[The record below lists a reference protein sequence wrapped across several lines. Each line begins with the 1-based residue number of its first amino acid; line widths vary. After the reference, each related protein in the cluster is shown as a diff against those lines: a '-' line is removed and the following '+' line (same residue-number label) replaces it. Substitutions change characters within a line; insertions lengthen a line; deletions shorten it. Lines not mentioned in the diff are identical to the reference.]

1 VTIPDRP
8 IIELVGVR
16 RSFARGGVTTEVLRG
31 IDLTIQAGEFVAI
44 MGQSGSGKSTLMAIL
59 GLLDRPTGG
68 TYRFDGRAVATLS
81 RADQARL
88 RRDVFGFVFQ
98 RYHLLP
104 RASARENVE
113 LPAAYAGVARSA
125 RSRRAGVLLDRLGL
139 SDRHDHR
146 PDQLSGGQQQR
157 VAIARALM
165 NGGTVI
171 LADEPTGA
179 LDSASGA
186 AVLALLAA
194 LAAEGHTVI
203 LITHDAAVARAARR
217 VVEIR
222 DGTIVRDSRVQARGG
237 APSRP
242 PPETPG
248 LPRRGAKRLDAL
260 REALRSAVA
269 ALTGNPFRTAL
280 TLLGIVI
287 GTASVIAMLAIGEGT
302 RRAVLARAAATGTD
316 WIVVMPDN
324 DNPTLPGGRL
334 SLGDAEALARV
345 PNVRWVNPGRWTTV
359 TLTAGA
365 VTLRSE
371 AFGTSA
377 AYPETFRWP
386 TRRGRFFTAQDE
398 RAGAPV
404 LVLGAAVA
412 RRLFPGVADPSGR
425 FVLANEI
432 PFLVTGIL
440 AAKGPD
446 ERGLD
451 RDDRVV
457 LPLSTAASRLVGS
470 SDLGGIQVTIRDVR
484 HLDET
489 KRDVKAVLL
498 ERHRMEDFFIN
509 DMAGRIAELAQ
520 TQSALAGLLAIIASV
535 SLLVGGIGVMNIM
548 LMSVTERTR
557 EIGIR
562 MAVGASGA
570 DIRSQFLAEAVLLA
584 AAGGAVG
591 LLLGLGSGIGA
602 ALLLDMAVVFQATA
616 IGAALLGAVGTG
628 IAFGYAPAT
637 RAASLDPVEA
647 LAHE

>member
-1 VTIPDRP
+1 MTLSNRP
-8 IIELVGVR
+8 LIALAGLR
-16 RSFARGGVTTEVLRG
+16 RSFTRSGVTTEVLRG
-31 IDLTIQAGEFVAI
+31 IDLTIEAGEFVAI

-59 GLLDRPTGG
+59 GLLDAPTSG
-68 TYRFDGRAVATLS
+68 TYRFDGQDVATLS

-113 LPAAYAGVARSA
+113 LPAIYAGIGRSVRIARA
-125 RSRRAGVLLDRLGL
+125 TTLLDRLGL

-186 AVLALLAA
+186 AVLELLAA
-194 LAAEGHTVI
+194 LADEGHTVI
-203 LITHDAAVARAARR
+203 LITHDAAVAQAAQRI
-217 VVEIR
+217 VEIR
-222 DGTIVRDSRVQARGG
+222 DGAVVRDSRLRGRTV
-237 APSRP
+237 APPLP
-242 PPETPG
+242 PP
-248 LPRRGAKRLDAL
+248 LPRRLAAPLDAL
-260 REALRSAVA
+260 REALCSAFA

-302 RRAVLARAAATGTD
+302 RRTVLARAAATGTD

-324 DNPTLPGGRL
+324 DNPALPGGRL
-334 SLGDAEALARV
+334 SLDDAAALV
-345 PNVRWVNPGRWTTV
+345 PLPNVKRVNPGRWTTV

-386 TRRGRFFTAQDE
+386 TRRGQFFTEQDE

-412 RRLFPGVADPSGR
+412 RRLFPGIADPSGR
-425 FVLANEI
+425 YVLANEI

-446 ERGLD
+446 ERGID

-470 SDLGGIQVTIRDVR
+470 GDLSGIQVTIRDPR
-484 HLDET
+484 RLDAT
-489 KRDVKAVLL
+489 KRQVKAALL
-498 ERHRMEDFFIN
+498 ERHHMEDFFIN

-520 TQSALAGLLAIIASV
+520 TQSALAGLLAVIASV

-562 MAVGASGA
+562 MAIGASGA

-584 AAGGAVG
+584 AAGGVAG
-591 LLLGLGSGIGA
+591 LLLGLGAGIGA
-602 ALLLDMAVVFQATA
+602 ALLLGMAVVFQGTA
-616 IGAALLGAVGTG
+616 IVAALLGAVGTG
-628 IAFGYAPAT
+628 IAFGYAPAS
-637 RAASLDPVEA
+637 RAASLDPVQA

>member
-1 VTIPDRP
+1 MTLSNRP
-8 IIELVGVR
+8 LIALAGLR
-16 RSFARGGVTTEVLRG
+16 RSFTRSGVTTEVLRG
-31 IDLTIQAGEFVAI
+31 IDLTIEAGEFVAI

-59 GLLDRPTGG
+59 GLLDAPTSG
-68 TYRFDGRAVATLS
+68 TYRFDGQDVATLS

-113 LPAAYAGVARSA
+113 LPAIYAGIGRSVRIARA
-125 RSRRAGVLLDRLGL
+125 TTLLDRLGL

-186 AVLALLAA
+186 AVLELLEA
-194 LAAEGHTVI
+194 LADEGHTVI
-203 LITHDAAVARAARR
+203 LITHDAAVAQAAQRI
-217 VVEIR
+217 VEIR
-222 DGTIVRDSRVQARGG
+222 DGAVVRDSRLRGRTV
-237 APSRP
+237 APPLP
-242 PPETPG
+242 PP
-248 LPRRGAKRLDAL
+248 LPRRLAAPLDAL
-260 REALRSAVA
+260 REALCSAFA

-302 RRAVLARAAATGTD
+302 RRTVLARAAATGTD

-324 DNPTLPGGRL
+324 DNPALPGGRL
-334 SLGDAEALARV
+334 SLDDAAALV
-345 PNVRWVNPGRWTTV
+345 PLPNVKRVNPGRWTTV

-386 TRRGRFFTAQDE
+386 TRRGQFFTEQDE

-412 RRLFPGVADPSGR
+412 RRLFPGIADPSGR
-425 FVLANEI
+425 YVLANEI

-446 ERGLD
+446 ERGID

-470 SDLGGIQVTIRDVR
+470 GDLSGIQVTIRDPR
-484 HLDET
+484 RLDAT
-489 KRDVKAVLL
+489 KRQVKAALL
-498 ERHRMEDFFIN
+498 ERHHMEDFFIN

-520 TQSALAGLLAIIASV
+520 TQSALAGLLAVIASV

-562 MAVGASGA
+562 MAIGASGA

-584 AAGGAVG
+584 AAGGVAG
-591 LLLGLGSGIGA
+591 LLLGLGAGIGA
-602 ALLLDMAVVFQATA
+602 ALLLGMAVVFQGTA
-616 IGAALLGAVGTG
+616 IVAALLGAVGTG
-628 IAFGYAPAT
+628 IAFGYAPAS
-637 RAASLDPVEA
+637 RAASLDPVQA

>member
-1 VTIPDRP
+1 VTLSNRP
-8 IIELVGVR
+8 LIALAGLR
-16 RSFARGGVTTEVLRG
+16 RSFTRSGVTTEVLRG
-31 IDLTIQAGEFVAI
+31 IDLTIEAGEFVAI

-59 GLLDRPTGG
+59 GLLDAPTSG
-68 TYRFDGRAVATLS
+68 TYRFDGQDVATLS

-113 LPAAYAGVARSA
+113 LPAIYAGIGRSVRIARA
-125 RSRRAGVLLDRLGL
+125 TTLLDRLGL

-186 AVLALLAA
+186 AVLELLEA
-194 LAAEGHTVI
+194 LADEGHTVI
-203 LITHDAAVARAARR
+203 LITHDAAVAQAAQRI
-217 VVEIR
+217 VEIR
-222 DGTIVRDSRVQARGG
+222 DGAVVRDSRLRGRTV
-237 APSRP
+237 APPLP
-242 PPETPG
+242 PP
-248 LPRRGAKRLDAL
+248 LPRRLAAPLDAL
-260 REALRSAVA
+260 REALCSAFA

-302 RRAVLARAAATGTD
+302 RRTVLARAAATGTD

-324 DNPTLPGGRL
+324 DNPALPGGRL
-334 SLGDAEALARV
+334 SLDDAAALV
-345 PNVRWVNPGRWTTV
+345 PLPNVKRVNPGRWTTV

-386 TRRGRFFTAQDE
+386 TRRGQFFTEQDE

-412 RRLFPGVADPSGR
+412 RRLFPGIADPSGR
-425 FVLANEI
+425 YVLANEI

-446 ERGLD
+446 ERGID

-470 SDLGGIQVTIRDVR
+470 GDLSGIQVTIRDPR
-484 HLDET
+484 RLDAT
-489 KRDVKAVLL
+489 KRQVKAALL
-498 ERHRMEDFFIN
+498 ERHHMEDFFIN

-520 TQSALAGLLAIIASV
+520 TQSALAGLLAVIASV

-562 MAVGASGA
+562 MAIGASGA

-584 AAGGAVG
+584 AAGGVAG
-591 LLLGLGSGIGA
+591 LLLGLGAGIGA
-602 ALLLDMAVVFQATA
+602 ALLLGMAVVFQGTA
-616 IGAALLGAVGTG
+616 IVAALLGAVGTG
-628 IAFGYAPAT
+628 IAFGYAPAS
-637 RAASLDPVEA
+637 RAASLDPVQA

>member
-1 VTIPDRP
+1 MTRSDRP
-8 IIELVGVR
+8 LIALAGLR
-16 RSFARGGVTTEVLRG
+16 RSFTRGGVTTEVLRG
-31 IDLTIQAGEFVAI
+31 IDLTIEAGEFVAI

-59 GLLDRPTGG
+59 GLLDVPTGG
-68 TYRFDGRAVATLS
+68 TYRFDGQDVATLS

-104 RASARENVE
+104 RSSARENVE
-113 LPAAYAGVARSA
+113 LPAIYAGIGRSVRMARA
-125 RSRRAGVLLDRLGL
+125 RTLLDRLGL

-186 AVLALLAA
+186 AVLELLAA
-194 LAAEGHTVI
+194 LADEGHTVI
-203 LITHDAAVARAARR
+203 LITHDAAVAQAAQRI
-217 VVEIR
+217 VEIR
-222 DGTIVRDSRVQARGG
+222 DGAVVRDSRLRGRTV
-237 APSRP
+237 APPLP
-242 PPETPG
+242 PP
-248 LPRRGAKRLDAL
+248 LPRRLAAPLDAL
-260 REALRSAVA
+260 REALSSAFA

-316 WIVVMPDN
+316 WIVVMPDT
-324 DNPTLPGGRL
+324 DNPALPGGRL
-334 SLGDAEALARV
+334 SLDDAAALAPL
-345 PNVRWVNPGRWTTV
+345 PNVKRVNPGRWTTV

-386 TRRGRFFTAQDE
+386 TRRGRFFTEQDE

-412 RRLFPGVADPSGR
+412 RRLFPGIADPSGR
-425 FVLANEI
+425 YVLANEI

-446 ERGLD
+446 ERGID

-470 SDLGGIQVTIRDVR
+470 GDLSGIQVTIRDPR
-484 HLDET
+484 RLDAT
-489 KRDVKAVLL
+489 KRQVKAALL
-498 ERHRMEDFFIN
+498 ERHHMEDFFIN

-520 TQSALAGLLAIIASV
+520 TQSALAGLLAVIASV

-562 MAVGASGA
+562 MAIGASGA

-584 AAGGAVG
+584 AAGGVAG
-591 LLLGLGSGIGA
+591 LLLGLGTGIGA
-602 ALLLDMAVVFQATA
+602 ALLLDMVVVFQGTA
-616 IGAALLGAVGTG
+616 IVVALLGAVGTG
-628 IAFGYAPAT
+628 IAFGYAPAS
-637 RAASLDPVEA
+637 RAASLDPVQA

>member
-1 VTIPDRP
+1 MSTRP
-8 IIELVGVR
+8 LIALAGLR
-16 RSFARGGVTTEVLRG
+16 RSFTRGGVTTEVLRG
-31 IDLTIQAGEFVAI
+31 IDLTIEAGEFVAI

-59 GLLDRPTGG
+59 GLLDAPTGG
-68 TYRFDGRAVATLS
+68 TYRFNGQEVATLS
-81 RADQARL
+81 QADQARL

-104 RASARENVE
+104 RASARENVA
-113 LPAAYAGVARSA
+113 LPAIYGGIGRSA
-125 RSRRAGVLLDRLGL
+125 RVARARTLLDRLGL

-186 AVLALLAA
+186 AVLELLAA
-194 LAAEGHTVI
+194 LAEEGHTVI
-203 LITHDAAVARAARR
+203 LITHDAAVAQAAQRI
-217 VVEIR
+217 VEIR
-222 DGTIVRDSRVQARGG
+222 DGAVVRDSRLRGRTV
-237 APSRP
+237 APPLP
-242 PPETPG
+242 PP
-248 LPRRGAKRLDAL
+248 LPRRLAAPLDAL
-260 REALRSAVA
+260 REALRSAFA

-302 RRAVLARAAATGTD
+302 RRTVLARAAATGTD

-324 DNPTLPGGRL
+324 DNPALPGGRL
-334 SLGDAEALARV
+334 SLGDAEALAPL
-345 PNVRWVNPGRWTTV
+345 PNVKRVNPGRWTTV

-386 TRRGRFFTAQDE
+386 TRRGRFFTQQDE
-398 RAGAPV
+398 HAGAPV

-412 RRLFPGVADPSGR
+412 RRLFPGIADPSGR
-425 FVLANEI
+425 YVLANDI

-446 ERGLD
+446 ERGID
-451 RDDRVV
+451 RDERVV

-470 SDLGGIQVTIRDVR
+470 GDLSGIQVTIRDPR
-484 HLDET
+484 RLDAT
-489 KRDVKAVLL
+489 KRQVKAALL
-498 ERHRMEDFFIN
+498 ERHHMEDFFIN

-520 TQSALAGLLAIIASV
+520 TQSALAGLLAVIASV
-535 SLLVGGIGVMNIM
+535 SLPVGGIGVMNIM

-584 AAGGAVG
+584 AAGGLVG
-591 LLLGLGSGIGA
+591 LLLGLGAGIGA

-616 IGAALLGAVGTG
+616 IGAALLAAVGTG
-628 IAFGYAPAT
+628 VAFGYAPAS
-637 RAASLDPVEA
+637 RAASLDPVQA

>member
-1 VTIPDRP
+1 VTLSNRP
-8 IIELVGVR
+8 LIALAGLR
-16 RSFARGGVTTEVLRG
+16 RSFTRSGVTTEVLRG
-31 IDLTIQAGEFVAI
+31 IDLTIEAGEFVAI

-59 GLLDRPTGG
+59 GLLDAPTSG
-68 TYRFDGRAVATLS
+68 TYRFDGQDVATLS

-113 LPAAYAGVARSA
+113 LPAIYAGIGRSVRIARA
-125 RSRRAGVLLDRLGL
+125 TTLLDRLGL

-186 AVLALLAA
+186 AVLELLAA
-194 LAAEGHTVI
+194 LADEGHTVI
-203 LITHDAAVARAARR
+203 LITHDAAVAQAAQRI
-217 VVEIR
+217 VEIR
-222 DGTIVRDSRVQARGG
+222 DGAVVRDSRLRGRTV
-237 APSRP
+237 APPLP
-242 PPETPG
+242 PP
-248 LPRRGAKRLDAL
+248 LPRRLAAPLDAL
-260 REALRSAVA
+260 REALCSAFA

-302 RRAVLARAAATGTD
+302 RRTVLARAAATGTD

-324 DNPTLPGGRL
+324 DNPALPGGRL
-334 SLGDAEALARV
+334 SLDDAAALV
-345 PNVRWVNPGRWTTV
+345 PLPNVKRVNPGRWTTV

-386 TRRGRFFTAQDE
+386 TRRGQFFTEQDE

-412 RRLFPGVADPSGR
+412 RRLFPGIADPSGR
-425 FVLANEI
+425 YVLANEI

-446 ERGLD
+446 ERGID

-470 SDLGGIQVTIRDVR
+470 GDLSGIQVTIRDPR
-484 HLDET
+484 RLDAT
-489 KRDVKAVLL
+489 KRQVKAALL
-498 ERHRMEDFFIN
+498 ERHHMEDFFIN

-520 TQSALAGLLAIIASV
+520 TQSALAGLLAVIASV

-562 MAVGASGA
+562 MAIGASGA

-584 AAGGAVG
+584 AAGGVAG
-591 LLLGLGSGIGA
+591 LLLGLGAGIGA
-602 ALLLDMAVVFQATA
+602 ALLLGMAVVFQGTA
-616 IGAALLGAVGTG
+616 IVAALLGAVGTG
-628 IAFGYAPAT
+628 IAFGYAPAS
-637 RAASLDPVEA
+637 RAASLDPVQA

>member
-1 VTIPDRP
+1 MTLSNRP
-8 IIELVGVR
+8 LIALAGLR
-16 RSFARGGVTTEVLRG
+16 RSFTRSGVTTEVLRG
-31 IDLTIQAGEFVAI
+31 IDLTIEAGEFVAI

-59 GLLDRPTGG
+59 GLLDAPTSG
-68 TYRFDGRAVATLS
+68 TYRFDGQDVATLS

-113 LPAAYAGVARSA
+113 LPAIYAGIGRSVRIARA
-125 RSRRAGVLLDRLGL
+125 TTLLDRLGL

-186 AVLALLAA
+186 AVLELLAA
-194 LAAEGHTVI
+194 LADEGHTVI
-203 LITHDAAVARAARR
+203 LITHDAAVAQAAQRI
-217 VVEIR
+217 VEIR
-222 DGTIVRDSRVQARGG
+222 DGAVVRDSRLRGRTV
-237 APSRP
+237 APPLP
-242 PPETPG
+242 PP
-248 LPRRGAKRLDAL
+248 LPRRLAAPLDAL
-260 REALRSAVA
+260 REALCSAFA

-302 RRAVLARAAATGTD
+302 RRTVLARAAATGTD

-324 DNPTLPGGRL
+324 DNPALPGGRL
-334 SLGDAEALARV
+334 SLDDAAALV
-345 PNVRWVNPGRWTTV
+345 PLPNVKRVNPGRWTTV

-386 TRRGRFFTAQDE
+386 TRRGQFFTEQDE

-412 RRLFPGVADPSGR
+412 RRLFPGIADPSGR
-425 FVLANEI
+425 YVLANEI

-446 ERGLD
+446 ERGID

-470 SDLGGIQVTIRDVR
+470 GDLSGIQVTIRDPR
-484 HLDET
+484 RLDAT
-489 KRDVKAVLL
+489 KRQVKAALL
-498 ERHRMEDFFIN
+498 ERHHMEDFFIN

-520 TQSALAGLLAIIASV
+520 TQSALAGLLAVIASV

-562 MAVGASGA
+562 MAIGASGA

-584 AAGGAVG
+584 AAGGVAG
-591 LLLGLGSGIGA
+591 LLLGLGAGIGA
-602 ALLLDMAVVFQATA
+602 ALLLGMAVVFQGTA
-616 IGAALLGAVGTG
+616 IVAALLGAVGTG
-628 IAFGYAPAT
+628 ITFGYAPAS
-637 RAASLDPVEA
+637 RAASLDPVQA